1 MKRVTLVAL
10 IFCATITMAQS
21 SWKKIDSENFAFRG
35 EKVFRKTQP
44 KKFSVYNLDL
54 ESFKSELT
62 SQSKGIS
69 KIISLPGYNGKL
81 NDYTVIETSN
91 FTEPIHPKFGFI
103 KSYSVQGI
111 SDRSENGKITVG
123 SDGVHITIHSGNHP
137 TVYVDPYS
145 KDKTTYISYNRAN
158 IEKNDDDFTCYV
170 KETVKAQK
178 TEINTAQKTA
188 DDGFL
193 RTYRLALICTGE
205 YAQYHINQQGVGGGT
220 ETAQRAAVL
229 SAMNTTM
236 ARVNGLFERDL
247 SVRMNIILQSG
258 DNPLIFLDPD
268 TDNLTNDSAGSLL
281 TESQSTCDA
290 VIGNANYDI
299 GHAFSTGAGGLAGL
313 GVVCFA
319 QKGRGVTGTSD
330 PIGDPYNV
338 DYVAHEIG
346 HQFGAPHTF
355 NNSCDGNR
363 SASSAV
369 EPGSGST
376 IMAYAGICE
385 PNVQN
390 NSDDHF
396 HSVSITSMWNHIQGT
411 FCGTTTATGNNAPVA
426 NAGADFSVPR
436 GTPLILRGNATDAD
450 GTNSLTYNWEQI
462 DTEIATMPPTNGNT
476 GGPQFRSFSSSSSP
490 DRYLPKIETVAGG
503 STFSTWE
510 VIPQVAREMNFSLVV
525 RDNNAG
531 GGAADRDDMKVT
543 VTSAN
548 PFTVSNPSNTNWTG
562 ETSQTITWDRSTTH
576 QAPINCQNVRIKLST
591 DGGLTFPTTLIE
603 STPND
608 GSQSVTIPNIPTTTA
623 RIMVEAADNIF
634 YNMNSVNF
642 NIIDNPTASVDDFD
656 FNNFSVYP
664 NPSNGNFNITFEVI
678 NTESVDIKLFDIRGR
693 MIEQKE
699 FNNTQSTFSE
709 ELNFDGITTG
719 LYLLQVQNGDKRTTR
734 KLIIK

>member
-1 MKRVTLVAL
+1 MDTG
-10 IFCATITMAQS
+10 
-21 SWKKIDSENFAFRG
+21 DFAFKG
-35 EKVFRKTQP
+35 EKAFIKNQP
-44 KKFSVYNLDL
+44 KKFSIYNLDI
-54 ESFKSELT
+54 ESFKNELT
-62 SQSKGIS
+62 SQAKGVN
-69 KIISLPGYNGKL
+69 KIISLPGYNDKL
-81 NDYTVIETSN
+81 NNYIVIEHSN
-91 FTEPIHPKFGFI
+91 FTEPLHPKFGFI
-103 KSYSVQGI
+103 KSYSIQGI
-111 SDRSENGKITVG
+111 SDKTENGKITIG
-123 SDGVHITIHSGNHP
+123 SDGVHITIFSGNHP
-137 TVYVDPYS
+137 TFYVDPYS
-145 KDKTTYISYNRAN
+145 KDKTLYMSYNRSN
-158 IEKNDDDFTCYV
+158 IEKNDDNFTCYV
-170 KETVKAQK
+170 KETVEAKK
-178 TEINTAQKTA
+178 TEINTSVQRTA

-193 RTYRLALICTGE
+193 RTYRLALISTGE
-205 YAQYHINQQGVGGGT
+205 YSQFHINQQGVSGGT

-247 SVRMNIILQSG
+247 AVHMNIVLQGG

-268 TDNLTNDSAGSLL
+268 TDNLTNNSAGSLIG
-281 TESQSTCDA
+281 ECQSTCNN
-290 VIGNANYDI
+290 VIGSANYDI

-313 GVVCFA
+313 GVVCFGS
-319 QKGRGVTGTSD
+319 KGQGVTGTSN

-338 DYVAHEIG
+338 DYVAHEMG

-363 SASSAV
+363 SNSNAV

-376 IMAYAGICE
+376 IMAYAGIC
-385 PNVQN
+385 PPDVQS

-396 HSVSITSMWNHIQGT
+396 HAFSITSMWNHIQGT
-411 FCGTTTATGNNAPVA
+411 LCGTTTATGNNAPVA

-436 GTPLILRGNATDAD
+436 GTPLILKGNATDAD
-450 GTNSLTYNWEQI
+450 GTNGLTYTWEQI

-476 GGPQFRSFSSSSSP
+476 GGPQFRSFPPSSSS

-543 VTSAN
+543 VTSAS

-576 QAPINCQNVRIKLST
+576 QSPINCQNVRIKLSI

-608 GSQSVTIPNIPTTTA
+608 GSQSVTIPNHPTTTA

-642 NIIDNPTASVDDFD
+642 NIIDNPTASVYDFD

-678 NTESVDIKLFDIRGR
+678 DTQEVKIKLFDIRGR

-699 FNNTQSTFSE
+699 FTNTPNTFSE
-709 ELNFDGITTG
+709 ELSFNGINTG
-719 LYLLQVQNGDKRTTR
+719 LYILQVQNGDKRTTK
-734 KLIIK
+734 KLLIK